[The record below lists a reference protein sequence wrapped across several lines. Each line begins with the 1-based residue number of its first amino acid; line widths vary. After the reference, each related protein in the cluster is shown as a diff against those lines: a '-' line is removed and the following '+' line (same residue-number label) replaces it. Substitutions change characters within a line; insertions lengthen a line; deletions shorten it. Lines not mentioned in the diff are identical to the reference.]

1 MDDEKLKLLENFE
14 EKNVTPKIVIV
25 KPVVSEGI
33 KGVWDLLRQ
42 FVSVGGDFV

>member
-1 MDDEKLKLLENFE
+1 MEDNDG
-14 EKNVTPKIVIV
+14 KNVTPKIVV
-25 KPVVSEGI
+25 AKPVVNEGI